1 MTCSTATPAAMC
13 SRGGADTDL
22 LSGDWGHDRLYGDGG
37 DDYIDGGAGRDTL
50 FGGAGNDT
58 FYFINGLG
66 GTRKSDR
73 DVVMD
78 FTRGEDL
85 LVFTDFETGITFS
98 GTTATANGVWY
109 TLLDDGVLLN
119 IDNDGDGIFDYKVK
133 LAGLTEIG
141 EEDFL
146 IEDLDPA
153 SFDLSPFEDEGLW
166 QFLSGDLEF

>member
-1 MTCSTATPAAMC
+1 
-13 SRGGADTDL
+13 
-22 LSGDWGHDRLYGDGG
+22 
-37 DDYIDGGAGRDTL
+37 
-50 FGGAGNDT
+50 
-58 FYFINGLG
+58 
-66 GTRKSDR
+66 
-73 DVVMD
+73 MD